1 MKNLLTLTVRTVVI
15 LLAAMLVVGV
25 TMSVVETSDTGGFSP
40 VQRSEF
46 TQADAVT
53 GDADQPTAG
62 ATEGNEGRPQRDE
75 PHGPRDQSLGGRLA
89 FGLFGLV
96 KNSVIIGVVVVIALG
111 IERFFIRRPHNAG
124 I

>member
-40 VQRSEF
+40 EF

-62 ATEGNEGRPQRDE
+62 ATEGNEGRSQRDE
-75 PHGPRDQSLGGRLA
+75 PHGPREQSLGGRLA

-96 KNSVIIGVVVVIALG
+96 KNSVIIGVVVVIVLG